1 MKALVTYFSHEGQN
15 TIDFKV
21 TQIKKGHTRVVAE
34 KIAELTGADMLRILP
49 KEEYPVDYEACS
61 ARAKAE
67 HEGSLRPE
75 IVIPLETLD
84 AYDTIFIGFPIWY
97 RSYPR
102 VIASFVEKFDF
113 TGKRILPFCTNE
125 EGGFGMAD
133 MELGSAIKA
142 KGGKV
147 ELGLS
152 VRGKN
157 ADNCEDQIKRWL
169 MMNRVGC

>member
-1 MKALVTYFSHEGQN
+1 MKALVAFFSHEGQN
-15 TIDFKV
+15 TVNFNV
-21 TQIKKGHTRVVAE
+21 TQIEKGHTRVVAE
-34 KIAELTGADMLRILP
+34 KIADLTGSDILRILP

-84 AYDTIFIGFPIWY
+84 AYDTIFLGFPIWY
-97 RSYPR
+97 RTYPR
-102 VIASFVEKFDF
+102 VIATFIEKFDF

-133 MELGSAIKA
+133 LELSAAIKA
-142 KGGKV
+142 KGGKT

-157 ADNCEDQIKRWL
+157 AQNCEDQIKRWL
-169 MMNRVGC
+169 EMCNA

>member
-34 KIAELTGADMLRILP
+34 KIAELTGSDILRIIP
-49 KEEYPVDYEACS
+49 KEEYPVEYEACS
-61 ARAKAE
+61 ARAKSE
-67 HEGSLRPE
+67 HVVILRPE
-75 IVIPLETLD
+75 IVLPLETLD

-102 VIASFVEKFDF
+102 VIATFVERFDF
-113 TGKRILPFCTNE
+113 TGKRVLPFCTNE

-133 MELGSAIKA
+133 LELGSAIKA
-142 KGGKV
+142 KGGNV

-157 ADNCEDQIKRWL
+157 ADNCEEQVSRWL
-169 MMNRVGC
+169 RMTGVLA

>member
-1 MKALVTYFSHEGQN
+1 MGSLVAYFSYEGQN
-15 TIDFKV
+15 SA
-21 TQIKKGHTRVVAE
+21 KKGNTTVVAE
-34 KIAELTGADMLRILP
+34 KIAAITGSDILRIVP
-49 KEEYPVDYEACS
+49 TEEYPVDYEACS

-67 HEGSLRPE
+67 HDGSLRPE
-75 IVIPLETLD
+75 IVLPLETLD

-102 VIASFVEKFDF
+102 VIATFVEKFDF
-113 TGKRILPFCTNE
+113 TGKRVLPFCTNE

-169 MMNRVGC
+169 MMNGVGC

>member
-15 TIDFKV
+15 SIDFKV
-21 TQIKKGHTRVVAE
+21 TQIKKGHTRIVAE
-34 KIAELTGADMLRILP
+34 KIAELTGSDILRIIP
-49 KEEYPVDYEACS
+49 KEEYPADYDAVS

-67 HEGSLRPE
+67 HDGSLRPE
-75 IVIPLETLD
+75 IILPLETLD

-102 VIASFVEKFDF
+102 VIATFVEKFDF
-113 TGKRILPFCTNE
+113 TGKRVLPFCTNE

-133 MELGSAIKA
+133 LELGSAIKA

-157 ADNCEDQIKRWL
+157 ADNCETQIKRWL
-169 MMNRVGC
+169 VMSNVSK

>member
-1 MKALVTYFSHEGQN
+1 MKALVAFFSHEGQN
-15 TIDFKV
+15 TVNFNV
-21 TQIKKGHTRVVAE
+21 TQIEKGHTRVVAE
-34 KIAELTGADMLRILP
+34 KIADLTGSDILRILP

-84 AYDTIFIGFPIWY
+84 AYDTIFLGFPIWY
-97 RSYPR
+97 RTYPR
-102 VIASFVEKFDF
+102 VIATFIEKFDF

-133 MELGSAIKA
+133 LELSSAIKA
-142 KGGKV
+142 KGGQT

-157 ADNCEDQIKRWL
+157 AENCDEQVSRWL
-169 MMNRVGC
+169 RMTGVIK